1 MEMENGPTT
10 MASELLQEFKVQIL
24 EMPAGDSPEDGVV
37 RCLALVVLR
46 RLRGL
51 LLCVPS
57 GYFNE
62 DVLAAG
68 LMAGVEDQ
76 IGQSIAL
83 SLPAGSLQD
92 VEVFGQPVPSPGQ
105 SVDVVLVDVSLDI
118 GDHLKPFNPVEPLA
132 EGLVTFDSFD
142 PLSFPVTDALVNAA
156 WRWVL
161 DPGSGE
167 RAAFYSAQEEEE
179 EAEPASPSYAPLPP
193 RPRAKAAPGTGRGE
207 GPQKETQK
215 KRPTVATLSASLEE
229 LSGSIPAL
237 LQEVRNLSDRTAA
250 MEQQMAVGGRPSALR
265 QPLGSLATPGLSQP
279 SVKFADLLQ
288 EMPPPR
294 NTSSRSPQK
303 QATAT
308 PAAKAQA
315 QELEEEMEHMDTNAS
330 LTQAVMIQSKALSSL
345 VATLASGE
353 SMMDLSASSSG
364 FSSRGAQGRIKLQQ
378 ELAQHR
384 GTFFNSI
391 FSAMSRRMQLAR
403 VAEVSPAELAQ
414 RGVTATQYVERYGG
428 YGRCRDMGNIMW
440 QVALALDHL
449 QNDNVGAA
457 KDAIALLA
465 VCLEQTSLDA
475 GRMDVGLLLSLTED
489 PPSGVFTNRTLP
501 SHSRGRAFAPL
512 ADQRWVANA
521 LSYIKELDTIATKRS
536 DVTGKPSN
544 KEGKP
549 DSQADPK
556 KAPKK
561 TARPWKKKNQGGSD
575 AGGAREV
582 KCIAVRSLPF
592 AIERQPACA
601 QLTMMVANQNQIFG
615 NNKSLHIFNDTK
627 WDRYYN

>member
-294 NTSSRSPQK
+294 NTSALPRSK
-303 QATAT
+303 QQ
-308 PAAKAQA
+308 P
-315 QELEEEMEHMDTNAS
+315 
-330 LTQAVMIQSKALSSL
+330 
-345 VATLASGE
+345 
-353 SMMDLSASSSG
+353 
-364 FSSRGAQGRIKLQQ
+364 
-378 ELAQHR
+378 
-384 GTFFNSI
+384 
-391 FSAMSRRMQLAR
+391 
-403 VAEVSPAELAQ
+403 
-414 RGVTATQYVERYGG
+414 
-428 YGRCRDMGNIMW
+428 
-440 QVALALDHL
+440 HL
-449 QNDNVGAA
+449 QP
-457 KDAIALLA
+457 KRKPRSWRRKWSTWI
-465 VCLEQTSLDA
+465 
-475 GRMDVGLLLSLTED
+475 RM
-489 PPSGVFTNRTLP
+489 
-501 SHSRGRAFAPL
+501 PL
-512 ADQRWVANA
+512 
-521 LSYIKELDTIATKRS
+521 
-536 DVTGKPSN
+536 
-544 KEGKP
+544 
-549 DSQADPK
+549 
-556 KAPKK
+556 
-561 TARPWKKKNQGGSD
+561 
-575 AGGAREV
+575 
-582 KCIAVRSLPF
+582 
-592 AIERQPACA
+592 
-601 QLTMMVANQNQIFG
+601 
-615 NNKSLHIFNDTK
+615 
-627 WDRYYN
+627 